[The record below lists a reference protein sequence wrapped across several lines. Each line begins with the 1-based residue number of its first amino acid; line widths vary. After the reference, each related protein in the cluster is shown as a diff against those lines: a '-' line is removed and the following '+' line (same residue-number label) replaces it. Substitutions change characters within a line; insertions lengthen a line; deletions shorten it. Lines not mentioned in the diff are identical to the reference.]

1 MRSNCM
7 IFAVCFC
14 WGDCYRVSFSR
25 GQRAWRLCPR
35 LLSTAPPSQLG
46 FESEQLENL
55 ERPFFF
61 NFSNLI
67 TKVWLV
73 RQGKLSNLL
82 WRESFCVETETQ
94 TSVGLLHPQ
103 AIMWLGRTSRPWRFF
118 LRLGSRSYF
127 FRERTAD
134 KIVLLVKCYEAFS
147 KIFQVPLAL
156 LGKAHIPT
164 AWLWMSLHTHTP
176 FVFARN
182 FSCNTIMSSKVHSIW
197 TDQDFANAEKVATAA
212 DFIFKG
218 IHDKAAKHAR
228 CASRECHDDSVS
240 SWKEGVR
247 VSQELKDRGAAWEA
261 ARYVGYGFSWV
272 RVTAVTAG

>member
-1 MRSNCM
+1 MWPKDSTAWEWSVRGRNQDCKSRSPTSSWSHLFSSISAWAFHSLSGREKDNMDILSMRSNCM
-7 IFAVCFC
+7 IFAICFC

-25 GQRAWRLCPR
+25 GQRAWGLCPR

-55 ERPFFF
+55 ERPFFS

-94 TSVGLLHPQ
+94 TRVGLLHPQ
-103 AIMWLGRTSRPWRFF
+103 AIMWLGRTSRPWQFF
-118 LRLGSRSYF
+118 LRLRSRSYF

-147 KIFQVPLAL
+147 
-156 LGKAHIPT
+156 
-164 AWLWMSLHTHTP
+164 
-176 FVFARN
+176 
-182 FSCNTIMSSKVHSIW
+182 
-197 TDQDFANAEKVATAA
+197 
-212 DFIFKG
+212 
-218 IHDKAAKHAR
+218 
-228 CASRECHDDSVS
+228 
-240 SWKEGVR
+240 
-247 VSQELKDRGAAWEA
+247 
-261 ARYVGYGFSWV
+261 
-272 RVTAVTAG
+272 